1 MQLNLMLTIITNCQ
15 VAVILVNELLWL
27 EGNLPD
33 VVQRLH
39 LHLHGRGFD
48 RAEVLIHGV
57 FIKHL
62 AGAEFEITGPYS
74 ECLCVDVTSS
84 C

>member
-1 MQLNLMLTIITNCQ
+1 MQLNLMLTIINNCQ
-15 VAVILVNELLWL
+15 VAVILVNELLRW

-39 LHLHGRGFD
+39 LHLHERGFD
-48 RAEVLIHGV
+48 SAEVLVHGV
-57 FIKHL
+57 FIEHL

-74 ECLCVDVTSS
+74 GCLCVDVTTS